1 MPNTHIKMIYNTA
14 LVAATLAT
22 AVSGKIYFQE
32 DFNDDSWNDRWT
44 VPTEWKPESELGAWK
59 HTAGEWYGD
68 ASDKGVQTSQD
79 AKHYGMS
86 AKLSEAFTNQDKD
99 LVLQFQVKHEQ
110 NLDCGGAYIKLLG
123 DMDQS
128 KFGGDT
134 DYQVMFGPDV
144 CGTSNK
150 KTHVIFNYPPKD
162 DNLLIKE
169 QVKTETDR
177 TSHVYTLHVR
187 PDNSFSVLIDGE
199 SVRDGNL
206 EDSFD
211 FLAPKEINDP
221 SVSKPEDW
229 VDTKKIPDPT
239 DVKPEGYDDVPAE
252 IPDPEAEMPEDW
264 DEEEDGSWE
273 PPMIDN
279 PEFKGPWK
287 AKMIDNPDYKGPWVH
302 PTIPN
307 PDYSEDKELYL
318 RCKDCTHI
326 GFELW
331 QVKSGTIFD
340 NIIVTDSIEEAKAF
354 ADATY
359 GKTIDAE
366 KAMFEKI
373 EEEKAA
379 EAKRVAEENAAAEQN
394 YGDEEE
400 DHDEL

>member
-1 MPNTHIKMIYNTA
+1 MIYNTA
-14 LVAATLAT
+14 LIAATLAT
-22 AVSGKIYFQE
+22 AVSGKIYFKE
-32 DFNDDSWNDRWT
+32 DFNDDAWTDRWT
-44 VPTEWKPESELGAWK
+44 VSTEWKAESEMGAWK

-68 ASDKGVQTSQD
+68 ASDKGIQTSQD
-79 AKHYGMS
+79 AKHYGIS
-86 AKLSEAFTNQDKD
+86 AKMSEAFTNQDKD

-123 DMDQS
+123 DMDQA

-134 DYQVMFGPDV
+134 AYQVMFGPDV
-144 CGTSNK
+144 CGSSNR

-177 TSHVYTLHVR
+177 TSHLYTLHVR
-187 PDNSFSVLIDGE
+187 PDNTFSVLIDNE
-199 SVRDGNL
+199 SVREGNL

-211 FLAPKEINDP
+211 FLPPKEINDP
-221 SVSKPEDW
+221 SVSKPDDW
-229 VDTKKIPDPT
+229 VDTKKIPDPD
-239 DVKPEGYDDVPAE
+239 DVKPEGYDDIPAE
-252 IPDPEAEMPEDW
+252 IPDPDAEMPEDW
-264 DEEEDGSWE
+264 DEEEDGTWE

-279 PEFKGPWK
+279 PEYKGPWK
-287 AKMIDNPDYKGPWVH
+287 PKMIDNPDYKGPWVH

-307 PDYSEDKELYL
+307 PEYSEDKELYV
-318 RCKDCTHI
+318 RCKDCTHV

-331 QVKSGTIFD
+331 QVASGTIFD
-340 NIIVTDSIEEAKAF
+340 NIIVTDSLEEAKAF

-359 GKTIDAE
+359 FKNIEAE
-366 KAMFEKI
+366 KEMYKKV

-379 EAKRVAEENAAAEQN
+379 AAKKEAEEKAATT
-394 YGDEEE
+394 EEDYDDE

>member
-1 MPNTHIKMIYNTA
+1 MIYNTA
-14 LVAATLAT
+14 LLTAATLVS
-22 AVSGKIYFQE
+22 AVSGKVYFQE
-32 DFNDDSWNDRWT
+32 DFNDDAWADRWA
-44 VPTEWKPESELGAWK
+44 VPTEWKPAGEMGAWK

-68 ASDKGVQTSQD
+68 AADMGVQTSED
-79 AKHYGMS
+79 ARHYGMS
-86 AKLSEAFTNQDKD
+86 AKMSESFTNEGKD

-110 NLDCGGAYIKLLG
+110 DLDCGGAYIKLTG
-123 DMDQS
+123 DIDQAS
-128 KFGGDT
+128 FGGSSP
-134 DYQVMFGPDV
+134 YQIMFGPDV
-144 CGTSNK
+144 CGTSNR

-169 QVKTETDR
+169 QVKTETDKQ
-177 TSHVYTLHVR
+177 SHLYTLQVR
-187 PDNSFSVLIDGE
+187 PDNSFSVYIDNE

-211 FLAPKEINDP
+211 FLEPKEINDP

-229 VDTKKIPDPT
+229 VDTKKIPDPE
-239 DVKPEGYDDVPAE
+239 DIKPEGYDDVPAE
-252 IPDPEAEMPEDW
+252 IPDPDAEMPEDW

-287 AKMIDNPDYKGPWVH
+287 PKMIDNPDYKGPWVH

-307 PDYSEDKELYL
+307 PDYSEDKDLYV
-318 RCKDCTHI
+318 RCKDCTHV

-340 NIIVTDSIEEAKAF
+340 NIIVTDSMEEAKAF
-354 ADATY
+354 ADATFF
-359 GKTIDAE
+359 KNIDAE
-366 KAMFEKI
+366 KEMYTKI
-373 EEEKAA
+373 EAEKAA
-379 EAKRVAEENAAAEQN
+379 EAERISAEKAAEEQN

-400 DHDEL
+400 EHDEL

>member
-1 MPNTHIKMIYNTA
+1 
-14 LVAATLAT
+14 
-22 AVSGKIYFQE
+22 
-32 DFNDDSWNDRWT
+32 
-44 VPTEWKPESELGAWK
+44 
-59 HTAGEWYGD
+59 
-68 ASDKGVQTSQD
+68 
-79 AKHYGMS
+79 
-86 AKLSEAFTNQDKD
+86 
-99 LVLQFQVKHEQ
+99 
-110 NLDCGGAYIKLLG
+110 
-123 DMDQS
+123 MDQS

-134 DYQVMFGPDV
+134 DYQIMFGPDV
-144 CGTSNK
+144 CGSSNK

-177 TSHVYTLHVR
+177 ASHLYTLHVR
-187 PDNSFSVLIDGE
+187 PDNSFSVLIDNE

-221 SVSKPEDW
+221 AVSKPEDW
-229 VDTKKIPDPT
+229 VDTKKIADPS

-252 IPDPEAEMPEDW
+252 IPDPDAEMPEDW

-307 PDYSEDKELYL
+307 PDYSEDKDLYV
-318 RCKDCTHI
+318 RCKDCTHV

-331 QVKSGTIFD
+331 QVASGTIFD

-359 GKTIDAE
+359 FKNIDGE
-366 KAMFEKI
+366 KAMFEKV

-400 DHDEL
+400 EDHDEL

>member
-1 MPNTHIKMIYNTA
+1 MIYNA
-14 LVAATLAT
+14 LVAATLAS

-32 DFNDDSWNDRWT
+32 DFNDDAWSDRWT
-44 VPTEWKPESELGAWK
+44 VPTEWKPESDLGEWK

-68 ASDKGVQTSQD
+68 ASDKGIQTSQD
-79 AKHYGMS
+79 AKFYGIS
-86 AKLSEAFTNQDKD
+86 AKMSEPFTNKDKD
-99 LVLQFQVKHEQ
+99 LIVQFQVKHEQ
-110 NLDCGGAYIKLLG
+110 KLDCGGAYIKLLG

-134 DYQVMFGPDV
+134 PYQIMFGPDV
-144 CGTSNK
+144 CGSSNK

-169 QVKTETDR
+169 QVKTETDQ
-177 TSHVYTLHVR
+177 TSHLYTLHVR
-187 PDNSFSVLIDGE
+187 PDNSFSVLIDNE

-211 FLAPKEINDP
+211 FLPPKEINDP
-221 SVSKPEDW
+221 SVSKPDDW
-229 VDTKKIPDPT
+229 VDTKKIPDPN
-239 DVKPEGYDDVPAE
+239 DVKPEGYDDIPSE
-252 IPDPEAEMPEDW
+252 IPDPDAEKPEDW
-264 DEEEDGSWE
+264 DEEEDGTWE

-279 PEFKGPWK
+279 PEYKGPWK
-287 AKMIDNPDYKGPWVH
+287 PKMIDNPDYKGPWVH

-307 PDYSEDKELYL
+307 PDYAEDKELYM
-318 RCKDCTHI
+318 RCKDCTHV

-331 QVKSGTIFD
+331 QVTSGTLFD
-340 NIIVTDSIEEAKAF
+340 NIIVTDSMDEAKAF

-359 GKTIDAE
+359 FKNIE
-366 KAMFEKI
+366 KEKEMYKKI

-379 EAKRVAEENAAAEQN
+379 EAKRQAEEKAKEEQN
-394 YGDEEE
+394 YDDEEE

>member
-1 MPNTHIKMIYNTA
+1 MIYNTA
-14 LVAATLAT
+14 FIAATLAT

-32 DFNDDSWNDRWT
+32 DFNDDSWSDRWT
-44 VPTEWKPESELGAWK
+44 VSTEWKPENEMGEWK

-68 ASDKGVQTSQD
+68 ASDKGIQTSQD
-79 AKHYGMS
+79 AKHYGIS
-86 AKLSEAFTNQDKD
+86 AKMSEAFTNQDKD

-134 DYQVMFGPDV
+134 DYQIMFGPDV
-144 CGTSNK
+144 CGSSNR

-177 TSHVYTLHVR
+177 TSHLYTLHVR
-187 PDNSFSVLIDGE
+187 PDNTFSVLIDNE
-199 SVRDGNL
+199 SVREGNL

-211 FLAPKEINDP
+211 FLPPKEINDP
-221 SVSKPEDW
+221 SVSKPDDW
-229 VDTKKIPDPT
+229 VDTKKIPDPD
-239 DVKPEGYDDVPAE
+239 DVKPEGYDDIPAE
-252 IPDPEAEMPEDW
+252 IPDPDAEMPEDW
-264 DEEEDGSWE
+264 DEEEDGTWE

-279 PEFKGPWK
+279 PEYKGPWK
-287 AKMIDNPDYKGPWVH
+287 PKMIDNPDYKGPWVH

-307 PDYSEDKELYL
+307 PEYSEDKELYV
-318 RCKDCTHI
+318 RCKDCTHV

-331 QVKSGTIFD
+331 QVASGTLFD

-354 ADATY
+354 ADTTY
-359 GKTIDAE
+359 FKNIEAE
-366 KAMFEKI
+366 KEMYKKV
-373 EEEKAA
+373 EEEKA
-379 EAKRVAEENAAAEQN
+379 EAAKKEAEEKAAADDD
-394 YGDEEE
+394 YDEE